1 MNELKLKL
9 PGGGLLTI
17 RKVAG
22 EEQDSVMVEFFEPGE
37 NPDMDIGHG
46 SHMTANVFA
55 GAVKDTIYTAEWR
68 ASHTGAPQIVSGAV
82 K

>member
-9 PGGGLLTI
+9 PGGGIMTI
-17 RKVAG
+17 RAQAG

-46 SHMTANVFA
+46 SHMTASVFA
-55 GAVKDTIYTAEWR
+55 GAVR
-68 ASHTGAPQIVSGAV
+68 AVVDAAT
-82 K
+82 

>member
-37 NPDMDIGHG
+37 NPDMNISHG

-55 GAVKDTIYTAEWR
+55 AAVKNAIYAAEWN
-68 ASHTGAPQIVSGAV
+68 ASHTDAPQIVSGTV

>member
-1 MNELKLKL
+1 MNELKLNL
-9 PGGGLLTI
+9 PGGGIMTI

-46 SHMTANVFA
+46 SSMTSDIFA
-55 GAVKDTIYTAEWR
+55 GAVRKVVDAAYMM
-68 ASHTGAPQIVSGAV
+68 
-82 K
+82 